1 MRTFSWLA
9 TPLSVLL
16 IGSVVTARQSPPS
29 PQPAAPRAAKPA
41 APSTLARTPAAASR
55 YVVIGSIKE
64 LMQSIVD
71 PSADVLWEAVSYDVT
86 AAGVVEHVP
95 KTQEDWNEVRRHALL
110 LAEATNL
117 LRMPGRRVEPAT
129 PIAGLENEPPGPED
143 LTPAQIQVLIDGN
156 PAKFGRLAQGLTDAA
171 RLAIKAADAKS
182 VDGLFAAGDAID
194 QACETCHLTYWYPKG
209 KAPGAPLSQ
218 KNRKP

>member
-29 PQPAAPRAAKPA
+29 PQPAAPPAAKPA
-41 APSTLARTPAAASR
+41 ASSVSAGKPTVASR

-64 LMQSIVD
+64 LMQGIVD
-71 PSADVLWEAVSYDVT
+71 PAADVLWEAVSYDVT

-95 KTQEDWNEVRRHALL
+95 KTDEDWYAVRRQALL

-117 LRMPGRRVEPAT
+117 LRMPGRKVTPAK
-129 PIAGLENEPPGPED
+129 PIPGMENEPPGPED
-143 LTPAQIQVLIDGN
+143 LTPAQIQVLIDRN
-156 PAKFGRLAQGLTDAA
+156 PAKFGRLAQGLSDAA
-171 RLAIKAADAKS
+171 RLALKAADARS
-182 VDGLFAAGDAID
+182 VDALFAAGDAID
-194 QACETCHLTYWYPKG
+194 QACETCHLTYWYPAG
-209 KAPGAPLSQ
+209 KKPGTPLSQ
-218 KNRKP
+218 KKKK